1 MLDYTGIAEALATV
15 LVAAEGVNLSGYEVD
30 ERTLSYDNMPLI
42 DVRPVEAENDVR
54 AGQDY
59 FTRLTFQCDIYAFD
73 LSSVKE
79 AAIVRDSILKSAQN
93 VVRANPAFHV
103 DLETSVLGAVE
114 FSSTKDENSGS
125 FVAQASFQ
133 VIAMAF
139 TDRS

>member
-1 MLDYTGIAEALATV
+1 MLDYTGIAEALTTRLATT
-15 LVAAEGVNLSGYEVD
+15 EGVSLAGYEVD
-30 ERTLSYDNMPLI
+30 ERTLTFDHMPLI
-42 DVRPVEAENDVR
+42 DIRPVEAENEVR

-59 FTRLTFQCDIYAFD
+59 FTSLTFQCDIYAFD

-103 DLETSVLGAVE
+103 DLESSVLGAVE
-114 FSSTKDENSGS
+114 FSSTKDENTGS

>member
-15 LVAAEGVNLSGYEVD
+15 LVAAEGVHLSGYEVD
-30 ERTLSYDNMPLI
+30 ERTLSYDTMPLI

>member
-15 LVAAEGVNLSGYEVD
+15 LVGVDGVNLAGYEVD
-30 ERTLSYDNMPLI
+30 ERTLTFDHMPLI
-42 DVRPVEAENDVR
+42 DVRPVEGANEVR

-59 FTRLTFQCDIYAFD
+59 YTTITYQCDIYSFD

-79 AAIVRDSILKSAQN
+79 AAIVRDTILKLAQN
-93 VVRANPAFHV
+93 AIRDNPAFHV
-103 DLETSVLGAVE
+103 DLETSILGSVE
-114 FSSTKDENSGS
+114 FSSTKDEDSGS

-133 VIAMAF
+133 VLAMAF

>member
-15 LVAAEGVNLSGYEVD
+15 LGTVDGLNLAGYEVD
-30 ERTLSYDNMPLI
+30 ERTLSFDHMPLI
-42 DVRPVEAENDVR
+42 DVRPSEADNEVR

-59 FTRLTFQCDIYAFD
+59 FTTLTFQCDIYAFD

-79 AAIVRDSILKSAQN
+79 AAIVRDTILKSAQN
-93 VVRANPAFHV
+93 AVRANPAFHV
-103 DLETSVLGAVE
+103 DLETSQLGSVE
-114 FSSTKDENSGS
+114 FSSTKDEDTGS

-133 VIAMAF
+133 VLAMAF

>member
-15 LVAAEGVNLSGYEVD
+15 LGAVEGVNLAGYEVD
-30 ERTLSYDNMPLI
+30 ERTLSFDHMPLI
-42 DVRPVEAENDVR
+42 DIRPVEADNEVR

-59 FTRLTFQCDIYAFD
+59 FTTLTFQCDIYGFD

-79 AAIVRDSILKSAQN
+79 AAIVRDTILAAAQN
-93 VVRANPAFHV
+93 AVRANPAFHV
-103 DLETSVLGAVE
+103 DLETSALGAVE
-114 FSSTKDENSGS
+114 FSSTKDEDSGS

-133 VIAMAF
+133 VLAMAF